1 MSINYNP
8 TIVQSG
14 LLMHYDMNNVKK
26 SFLGAA
32 TTNLSAGVS
41 LSVYNNV
48 GSDVTTT
55 VASTTETYLGA
66 TVWKQIL
73 TPITATGVSYLTAGN
88 NPGLGV
94 VTSGGGG
101 TGGTYTGHS
110 IFFKPTVPMHSSPIF
125 TQYSNI
131 TGWQS
136 TNLYDNMGDGWYRA
150 NVIWYNASTL
160 SDGKYWAINP
170 LSATLNVPITIYWA
184 GPFKES
190 QNYST
195 FVSPYTNTSRA
206 STGVVVDLTG
216 STTWT
221 ANNLTYNA
229 VGSFSF
235 NGSSSWLESPTSS
248 LYDLQAF
255 TMESWCNPT
264 ATTQNGFLFEKGQ
277 VNTQYS
283 NFFNGD
289 GTFIFRTM
297 GLSSQDTT
305 FTSAS
310 YVTANAWNHI
320 VCTYGGGTKTIYV
333 NGVQVAQTT
342 GITGNLP
349 TGQTNQYIGKYGA
362 AGNNYPFSGQIGVS
376 RIYNRALT
384 SAEVVQNFTAHR
396 GRYGR

>member
-14 LLMHYDMNNVKK
+14 LIMHYDMNNVKK
-26 SFLGAA
+26 SFLGAT
-32 TTNLSAGVS
+32 TTNLSAGIS
-41 LSVYNNV
+41 LSNYNNTP
-48 GSDVTTT
+48 SDVTTT
-55 VASTTETYLGA
+55 ISSTSETYQGA

-73 TPITATGVSYLTAGN
+73 TPTTTAGVGYLTAGG

-94 VTSGGGG
+94 VTGGGGG
-101 TGGTYTGHS
+101 TGGVYTGHS
-110 IFFKPTVPMHSSPIF
+110 IFFKPASATYSTPVF

-131 TGWQS
+131 SGWQS
-136 TNLYDNMGDGWYRA
+136 TGNYDVMGDGWYRA
-150 NVIWYNASTL
+150 NVIFYNAATL
-160 SDGKYWAINP
+160 SDGKYWAFNP
-170 LSATLNVPITIYWA
+170 AGALLNTPITVYWA
-184 GPFKES
+184 GTFKES

-216 STTWT
+216 GTTWT
-221 ANNLTYNA
+221 ANNLTYNT

-248 LYDLQAF
+248 IYDLQAF
-255 TMESWCNPT
+255 TMECWCNP
-264 ATTQNGFLFEKGQ
+264 ADIAQNGFLFEKGQ

-283 NFFNGD
+283 NFFNG
-289 GTFIFRTM
+289 GSFIFRTI
-297 GLSSQDTT
+297 GLSTQDLT
-305 FTSAS
+305 FTVSS
-310 YVTANAWNHI
+310 YITVNTWNHI

-333 NGVQVAQTT
+333 NGVQVAQAT
-342 GITGNLP
+342 GLTGNLP
-349 TGQTNQYIGKYGA
+349 TGQTNQYIGKYGS
-362 AGNNYPFSGQIGVS
+362 AGNNYPFNGQIGVS
-376 RIYNRALT
+376 RVYNRVLS